1 MENARV
7 LAKIKIVPIFA
18 PAFAKIVK
26 WYNSGFVNRNSG
38 FDSRSWLTKH
48 QPAGMIFRP
57 VFLSAVPTAAF
68 LTEKFQ
74 NPGKDL
80 LNIILLPDLRP
91 DL

>member
-1 MENARV
+1 
-7 LAKIKIVPIFA
+7 
-18 PAFAKIVK
+18 
-26 WYNSGFVNRNSG
+26 
-38 FDSRSWLTKH
+38 
-48 QPAGMIFRP
+48 MIFRP

>member
-38 FDSRSWLTKH
+38 FDSRSWLTKTLTGRDNF
-48 QPAGMIFRP
+48 PAGFFIVRYNAPLFSLKYFKIR
-57 VFLSAVPTAAF
+57 VKTF
-68 LTEKFQ
+68 
-74 NPGKDL
+74 
-80 LNIILLPDLRP
+80 
-91 DL
+91 